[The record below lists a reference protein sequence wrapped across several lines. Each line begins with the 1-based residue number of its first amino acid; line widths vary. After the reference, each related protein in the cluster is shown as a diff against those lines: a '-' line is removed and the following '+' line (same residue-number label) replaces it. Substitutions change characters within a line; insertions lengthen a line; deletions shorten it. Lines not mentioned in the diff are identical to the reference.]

1 MTLHVYNT
9 LSRNKEEFVPIKDKK
24 VGMYV
29 CGITAYDS
37 CHLGHAR
44 AAVVFDVISRYL
56 RHLGYDLTYVRN
68 YTDID
73 DKIINRANKE
83 NLSCEEIS
91 KKYIKEYQEDMK
103 GLDVKTPDIEPKA
116 TEHIKEMI
124 ETVKKLVEKG
134 LAYESN
140 GSVYFKVREFNGYG
154 KLSGKNIEELEAGA
168 RVEVDETKE
177 DPLDFALWKA
187 SKPGEPK
194 WPSPWG
200 EGRPGWHIECSVMST
215 KYLGQPFDI
224 HGGGRDLVFPH
235 HENEIAQAEGACD
248 CQFARYW
255 LHNGFININAEKM
268 SKSLGNIKAIREVRE
283 ILDTEVI
290 RYFLLS
296 SHYRSPIDYTEE
308 NIKNAERAVSGFYKS
323 FGPIVSTSK
332 TGKLGASTKLNNYE
346 ESLLSKIEDFKKNFD
361 AAMDDDFNTANA
373 VGLVFEI
380 LREINGYVI
389 DKKKAS
395 SLDAKAKIC
404 AKFKDMIEKSVSP
417 VFGFFGSDP
426 NEFRERLK
434 KFGIKRYNL
443 DPSKIESLIAERKE
457 ARKAKNFTRAD
468 EIRNEL
474 HKMNVELNDRA
485 DGTTEWFLEA

>member
-9 LSRNKEEFVPIKDKK
+9 LSRKKEEFVPLKDKK

-56 RHLGYDLTYVRN
+56 RYRNYDLNYVRN

-83 NLSCEEIS
+83 STSCEELS

-103 GLDVKTPDIEPKA
+103 GLDVKIPDIEPKA
-116 TEHIKEMI
+116 TDHIKEMI
-124 ETVKKLVEKG
+124 DLVQKLVDKG
-134 LAYESN
+134 LAYESQ
-140 GSVYFKVREFNGYG
+140 GSVYFKVRAFKGYG
-154 KLSGKNIEELEAGA
+154 KLSRKNIEELEAGA

-187 SKPGEPK
+187 SKPDEPK

-235 HENEIAQAEGACD
+235 HENEIAQAEGACG

-255 LHNGFININAEKM
+255 IHNGFININTEKM
-268 SKSLGNIKAIREVRE
+268 SKSLGNIKTIREIREV
-283 ILDTEVI
+283 LDTEVI

-296 SHYRSPIDYTEE
+296 NHYRSPIDYTEE
-308 NIKNAERAVSGFYKS
+308 NMTNAWRAVSGFY
-323 FGPIVSTSK
+323 
-332 TGKLGASTKLNNYE
+332 
-346 ESLLSKIEDFKKNFD
+346 ESLEPIADIAGQDIDMSKAKFNELEGELMQKVEGFKEHFIKV
-361 AAMDDDFNTANA
+361 MDDDFNTANA
-373 VGLVFEI
+373 VGSVFEI
-380 LREINGYVI
+380 LREVNNYVI
-389 DKKKAS
+389 DKKKVS
-395 SLDAKAKIC
+395 SQESKAKIC
-404 AKFKDMIEKSVSP
+404 RVFVDTIKNVSQ
-417 VFGFFGSDP
+417 VLGFFGSTPIDYKL
-426 NEFRERLK
+426 REK
-434 KFGIKRYNL
+434 KFGAARFNL
-443 DPSKIESLIAERKE
+443 DPKKVEELIGERSKARKE
-457 ARKAKNFTRAD
+457 KDFVRAD
-468 EIRNEL
+468 EIREEL
-474 HKMNVELNDRA
+474 KDQHVKLKDRP
-485 DGTTEWFLEA
+485 DNTTEWAIEV